1 MNKNTVPNAFAWI
14 ILAIIGMGFIGTTL
28 IVTLKIVGIEYESRK
43 QLIIFVVVVFLLSIP
58 IDLFVN
64 ALPKALY
71 TVGKINKESI
81 NLILYPLDFIGN
93 LVAVS
98 IPNYFMDSVKL
109 SFLSMC
115 IFSIILCTISYLLD
129 KKAVPN

>member
-14 ILAIIGMGFIGTTL
+14 ILAITVMGFIGTAL
-28 IVTLKIVGIEYESRK
+28 IVTLKIVGIEYESIK
-43 QLIIFVVVVFLLSIP
+43 QLIIFVVIVFLLSIP

-93 LVAVS
+93 LVAIS
-98 IPNYFMDSVKL
+98 IPNYFMDTINL
-109 SFLSMC
+109 SFISTC

>member
-14 ILAIIGMGFIGTTL
+14 ILAIIVMGFIGTAL